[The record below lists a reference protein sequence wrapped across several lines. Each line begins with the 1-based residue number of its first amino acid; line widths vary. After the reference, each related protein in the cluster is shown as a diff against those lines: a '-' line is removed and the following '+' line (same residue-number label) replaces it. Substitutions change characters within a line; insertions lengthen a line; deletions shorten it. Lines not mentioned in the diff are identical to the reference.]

1 MAQYHIPFDTKFHL
15 GKFTQKYSLRH
26 YKIEVLTTRMCGS
39 WLNKIQHSYRMDTM
53 HPLKEADIYILKIHC
68 LLKKQAENSISII
81 RCEERKR
88 GLTCIGVKT
97 EYLCKDARSRTIERL
112 PSEEGGR
119 KRQDWRQ
126 ADFNTLCSEC
136 YACAY
141 SNNSKFFFFF
151 FL

>member
-39 WLNKIQHSYRMDTM
+39 WLNKIQHSYRMETM

-97 EYLCKDARSRTIERL
+97 QYLCKDARSRTIERL
-112 PSEEGGR
+112 PSGVGKGARGR
-119 KRQDWRQ
+119 TEDRRT
-126 ADFNTLCSEC
+126 FHSVLGMLCLC
-136 YACAY
+136 VH
-141 SNNSKFFFFF
+141 
-151 FL
+151 